1 LRISGRFPGFG
12 PLKLFY
18 GALGCVSLIISCTTD
33 AYQEH
38 TKLSLTCLGNLLLLW
53 NNVLAVIS
61 YPVTALKLLQRA
73 LGTKHSRRTKLVVAL
88 AWWHGGTLAWWL
100 GQEGWRSALAALQRC
115 KDGDATTIVE
125 VVESGK
131 GKCKWIW
138 QWDGKWET
146 GWEMGRWVVDPR
158 RADPRKVEERKV
170 KAQLPVLDA
179 RKNQ

>member
-1 LRISGRFPGFG
+1 MVDGRWQMELHLPAAVCTFLHYSKVNSSGVAAVPSG
-12 PLKLFY
+12 
-18 GALGCVSLIISCTTD
+18 GAEWVEG
-33 AYQEH
+33 
-38 TKLSLTCLGNLLLLW
+38 
-53 NNVLAVIS
+53 
-61 YPVTALKLLQRA
+61 
-73 LGTKHSRRTKLVVAL
+73 RTRGDTSAPQGVGIGMV
-88 AWWHGGTLAWWL
+88 AWWHVGMVAWWL

-158 RADPRKVEERKV
+158 RADPRTDY
-170 KAQLPVLDA
+170 L
-179 RKNQ
+179 